1 VRVTREK
8 IISTFN
14 TKNYRNSPVIRE
26 FYRFVAKNG
35 LRKEAFNIL
44 NNVKDAKKNLN
55 YFSKL
60 YN

>member
-1 VRVTREK
+1 MRVTREK
-8 IISTFN
+8 IIATFN

-35 LRKEAFNIL
+35 LRREAFNIL
-44 NNVKDAKKNLN
+44 NNVKDTKKNLN